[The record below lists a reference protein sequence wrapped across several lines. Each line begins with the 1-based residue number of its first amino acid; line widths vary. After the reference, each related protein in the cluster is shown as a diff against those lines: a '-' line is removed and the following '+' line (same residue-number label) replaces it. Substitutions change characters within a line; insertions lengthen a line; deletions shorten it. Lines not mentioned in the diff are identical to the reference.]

1 MVFLIIPLKWTL
13 VGRLTPAKL
22 QDPSPSMRL
31 RLHFLECCLNH
42 PYVRMGAFLWS
53 GTEVYNAWLRGL
65 GMKVGRQAWIG
76 EDLHGSAP
84 DMVEIGDHVSITR
97 CVREGDSRTSRAPGC
112 RHVQPRSGC
121 LITDDLLFSHRACHR
136 RRAA

>member
-1 MVFLIIPLKWTL
+1 MVFLIIPLKWAL

-22 QDPSPSMRL
+22 QDPSPFMRL
-31 RLHFLECCLNH
+31 RLHFMECCLNH

-53 GTEVYNAWLRGL
+53 GTEVYNVWLRGL

-76 EDLHGSAP
+76 EDLHFSAP

-97 CVREGDSRTSRAPGC
+97 CVRGVRAVPARRLSDS
-112 RHVQPRSGC
+112 RHVQP
-121 LITDDLLFSHRACHR
+121 L
-136 RRAA
+136 AA